1 MRSLPVLCAY
11 IYSKKARLQEKFSSL
26 LLHKN
31 KDIEECDSAWFRF
44 VPPSPLVFAIK
55 IKWWNGFFA
64 GSVGPRAEGEGDKD
78 GCTFQERPLVRSS
91 AKMEPG
97 DKNKNAKTK
106 ARSKRCHQSLQCGR
120 ENVPFSRQYRKV
132 HQSKLCKICG
142 QTFDFKNHDD
152 GIVIAGVKK
161 PHIKDGM
168 SSYRFSFLLLLLFL
182 KYLTREKFPYSL
194 LHFPDRFIGCEGI
207 RDFMPSPKFGASVSD

>member
-1 MRSLPVLCAY
+1 MYILKEGQAIEQNLSL
-11 IYSKKARLQEKFSSL
+11 L

-31 KDIEECDSAWFRF
+31 KDIEKCDSAWFRF

-97 DKNKNAKTK
+97 NKKTRMRKQRPRARDAIKAFNAGGKTSRFHGSIVK
-106 ARSKRCHQSLQCGR
+106 CTNQSFAKSAGKLSI
-120 ENVPFSRQYRKV
+120 SR
-132 HQSKLCKICG
+132 I
-142 QTFDFKNHDD
+142 TT
-152 GIVIAGVKK
+152 
-161 PHIKDGM
+161 M
-168 SSYRFSFLLLLLFL
+168 
-182 KYLTREKFPYSL
+182 ESL
-194 LHFPDRFIGCEGI
+194 
-207 RDFMPSPKFGASVSD
+207 SQA